1 MVLLALFSWQSSLGD
16 YEVETHQVGDDQW
29 VQVDLP
35 FNFPFYGQVFG
46 TSFMFTNGV
55 IGFINPTEIAGT
67 GIVNDGLCCNAFD
80 FTQTNN
86 NYGSHGAVRFNYLI
100 APWHTDLIDH
110 PNSNGVMMTQGG
122 CDTVDSCY
130 QSYFWENISE
140 YYDNTDLNTFSTTI
154 EPLGSILFNYTKV
167 DVQSHSV
174 SVFVSGDF
182 SNSNEYEQWYYNH
195 PTNGGVY
202 WNSDDEEPIN
212 VPETMSIC
220 EVAPDASLACL
231 YRPSTWADAYYNQ
244 QCGISSLY
252 DTGCSGYETAYYNQQ
267 CGITALYDPT
277 CNGYEEA
284 WILNQCTYD
293 ELYHPTCPNYA
304 TNYAEWLSEQY
315 TESEDEGYGAYN
327 DDFDEIEVFEPEII
341 YLEPE
346 ILEISVLP
354 DVVDTFAPV
363 NINEIQLNM
372 PTFDDIVIAEVE
384 AEIESFFAEM
394 DFEELPNLELPDMQ
408 LEPMEELPNVIIDET
423 TEETTESISTETQ
436 EEEVLLNEPNVEQSE
451 EETQEDTRTTN
462 EENTEESTEEQN
474 EEEPVEDEPVEQD
487 EADEEKSESEEQED
501 EPSDTDDATEKTE
514 EKEVVMVAKT
524 EPKKMTA
531 KQKQKAKEKKMREI
545 IADKLKNLA
554 IEVGEASTIEA
565 QTQLQNIIIALLGY
579 NQGFSTYN
587 TQLTD
592 ANFYES
598 KVIYDIRLPDSLRG
612 RRIGLASELLH
623 KKMVDIQWEESY
635 GRKTN

>member
-16 YEVETHQVGDDQW
+16 YEVVTHQVADDQW

-67 GIVNDGLCCNAFD
+67 GIVNDGLCCNAYD

-86 NYGSHGAVRFNYLI
+86 NYGTHGAVRFNYLI

-130 QSYFWENISE
+130 QSYFWENLSE

-167 DVQSHSV
+167 DIQSHSV

-202 WNSDDEEPIN
+202 WNSDDTEPID

-220 EVAPDASLACL
+220 EVAPDSSLACL

-244 QCGISSLY
+244 QCGISALY
-252 DTGCSGYETAYYNQQ
+252 DSGCTGYETAYYNQQ

-284 WILNQCTYD
+284 WILDQCTYD

-315 TESEDEGYGAYN
+315 TESEDEGYGAYD
-327 DDFDEIEVFEPEII
+327 DDFDEIDVFEPEII

-346 ILEISVLP
+346 IFEISVLP

-363 NINEIQLNM
+363 NMDDIQLDM

-384 AEIESFFAEM
+384 AEIETFFAEM
-394 DFEELPNLELPDMQ
+394 NFEELPDLELPDIE
-408 LEPMEELPNVIIDET
+408 LEPMEELPDVAIEE
-423 TEETTESISTETQ
+423 TEEATETISTETQ
-436 EEEVLLNEPNVEQSE
+436 EEEVLDEPNVEQSE
-451 EETQEDTRTTN
+451 EEAQEDTRSTD
-462 EENTEESTEEQN
+462 EEDIEESTEEQI
-474 EEEPVEDEPVEQD
+474 EEEV
-487 EADEEKSESEEQED
+487 DEEESEEQEIKETEEEAEEERG
-501 EPSDTDDATEKTE
+501 EPESEPE

-587 TQLTD
+587 IPLAD

-598 KVIYDIRLPDSLRG
+598 RDIYDIRLPDSLRG

-623 KKMVDIQWEESY
+623 KKMVDIQWEEGY

>member
-1 MVLLALFSWQSSLGD
+1 M
-16 YEVETHQVGDDQW
+16 
-29 VQVDLP
+29 
-35 FNFPFYGQVFG
+35 
-46 TSFMFTNGV
+46 
-55 IGFINPTEIAGT
+55 
-67 GIVNDGLCCNAFD
+67 
-80 FTQTNN
+80 
-86 NYGSHGAVRFNYLI
+86 
-100 APWHTDLIDH
+100 
-110 PNSNGVMMTQGG
+110 
-122 CDTVDSCY
+122 
-130 QSYFWENISE
+130 
-140 YYDNTDLNTFSTTI
+140 
-154 EPLGSILFNYTKV
+154 
-167 DVQSHSV
+167 
-174 SVFVSGDF
+174 SGDF

-202 WNSDDEEPIN
+202 WNSDDTEPID

-220 EVAPDASLACL
+220 EVAPDSSLACL

-244 QCGISSLY
+244 QCGISALY
-252 DTGCSGYETAYYNQQ
+252 DSGCTGYETAYYNQQ

-284 WILNQCTYD
+284 WILDQCTYD

-315 TESEDEGYGAYN
+315 TESEDEGYGAYD
-327 DDFDEIEVFEPEII
+327 DDFDEIDVFEPEII

-346 ILEISVLP
+346 IFEISVLP

-363 NINEIQLNM
+363 NMGDIQLDM

-384 AEIESFFAEM
+384 AEIETFFAEM
-394 DFEELPNLELPDMQ
+394 NFEELPDLELPDIE
-408 LEPMEELPNVIIDET
+408 LEPMEELPDVAIEE
-423 TEETTESISTETQ
+423 TEEATETISTETQ
-436 EEEVLLNEPNVEQSE
+436 EEEVLDEPNVEQSE
-451 EETQEDTRTTN
+451 EEAQEDTRSTD
-462 EENTEESTEEQN
+462 EEDIEESTEEQI
-474 EEEPVEDEPVEQD
+474 EEEV
-487 EADEEKSESEEQED
+487 DEEESEEQEIKETEEEAEEERG
-501 EPSDTDDATEKTE
+501 EPESEPE

-565 QTQLQNIIIALLGY
+565 QAQLQNIIIALLGY

-598 KVIYDIRLPDSLRG
+598 RVIYDIRLPDSLRG

-623 KKMVDIQWEESY
+623 KKMVDIQWEEGY

>member
-16 YEVETHQVGDDQW
+16 YQLNTHQVGDDQW
-29 VQVDLP
+29 IQVDLP
-35 FNFPFYGQVFG
+35 FSFPFYGQVFG

-86 NYGSHGAVRFNYLI
+86 NYGTHGAVRFNYLI

-130 QSYFWENISE
+130 QSYFWENLSE

-202 WNSDDEEPIN
+202 WNSDDTEPID

-220 EVAPDASLACL
+220 EVAPDSSLACL

-244 QCGISSLY
+244 QCGISALY
-252 DTGCSGYETAYYNQQ
+252 DSGCTGYETAYYNQQ

-284 WILNQCTYD
+284 WILDQCTYD

-315 TESEDEGYGAYN
+315 TESEDEGYGAYD
-327 DDFDEIEVFEPEII
+327 DDFDEIDVFEPEII

-346 ILEISVLP
+346 IFEISVLP

-363 NINEIQLNM
+363 NMGDIQLDM

-384 AEIESFFAEM
+384 AEIETFFAEM
-394 DFEELPNLELPDMQ
+394 NFEELPDLELPDME
-408 LEPMEELPNVIIDET
+408 LEPMEELPDVAIEE
-423 TEETTESISTETQ
+423 TEEATETISTETQ
-436 EEEVLLNEPNVEQSE
+436 EEEILDEQNVEQSE
-451 EETQEDTRTTN
+451 EEAQEDTRSTD
-462 EENTEESTEEQN
+462 EEDTQESTEEQI
-474 EEEPVEDEPVEQD
+474 EEEV
-487 EADEEKSESEEQED
+487 DEEESEKQEIEETEEEAEKERG
-501 EPSDTDDATEKTE
+501 EPESEPE

-565 QTQLQNIIIALLGY
+565 QAQLQNIIIALLGY

-598 KVIYDIRLPDSLRG
+598 RVIYDIRLPDSLRG

-623 KKMVDIQWEESY
+623 KKMVDIQWEEGY

>member
-1 MVLLALFSWQSSLGD
+1 MVLLALFSWQSSLGE
-16 YEVETHQVGDDQW
+16 YEVKTHQVGDDQW
-29 VQVDLP
+29 VQIDLP
-35 FNFPFYGQVFG
+35 FNFPFYGEVFG

-67 GIVNDGLCCNAFD
+67 GIVNDGLCCNAYD

-86 NYGSHGAVRFNYLI
+86 NYGSYGAVRFNYLI

-122 CDTVDSCY
+122 CDDVDSCY

-202 WNSDDEEPIN
+202 WNSEDTEAIDI
-212 VPETMSIC
+212 PETMSIC
-220 EVAPDASLACL
+220 EVAPDSSLACL

-252 DTGCSGYETAYYNQQ
+252 DSGCDGYETAYYNQQ

-284 WILNQCTYD
+284 WILDQCTYD

-304 TNYAEWLSEQY
+304 TNYAEWLSQQF
-315 TESEDEGYGAYN
+315 TESEDEGYGAYD
-327 DDFDEIEVFEPEII
+327 DDFNEIEVFEPEII
-341 YLEPE
+341 YFEPE
-346 ILEISVLP
+346 IFEISILS
-354 DVVDTFAPV
+354 DVGDTIVPV
-363 NINEIQLNM
+363 TIDDIQLDM
-372 PTFDDIVIAEVE
+372 PMFDDIVIAEVE
-384 AEIESFFAEM
+384 AEIELFFAET
-394 DFEELPNLELPDMQ
+394 ESETI
-408 LEPMEELPNVIIDET
+408 EELPNVTIEET
-423 TEETTESISTETQ
+423 EEETTETISTETQ
-436 EEEVLLNEPNVEQSE
+436 EEELLD
-451 EETQEDTRTTN
+451 ETQEDTITD
-462 EENTEESTEEQN
+462 
-474 EEEPVEDEPVEQD
+474 EPVEDE
-487 EADEEKSESEEQED
+487 SEE
-501 EPSDTDDATEKTE
+501 TTEEELESADVKEKQE
-514 EKEVVMVAKT
+514 EKEIVMVAKT
-524 EPKKMTA
+524 EPKKLTA
-531 KQKQKAKEKKMREI
+531 KQKQKSKDKKMREI
-545 IADKLKNLA
+545 ISDKLKNLA
-554 IEVGEASTIEA
+554 VEVGEASTIEA

-579 NQGFSTYN
+579 NQGFSNYN

-592 ANFYES
+592 VNFYES
-598 KVIYDIRLPDSLRG
+598 KVIYDLRLPDSLKG

-623 KKMVDIQWEESY
+623 KKMVDIQWEEGY
-635 GRKTN
+635 GRSRVQGN